1 VAVCL
6 LFTGCLHREP
16 PADIV
21 IVNGNEPESLDPA
34 IVTGVSE
41 MRITKALFEGLLR
54 LDGKDARPQPALA
67 ERWEVSADGKVFTFY
82 LRTNLFW
89 STGDPITSADV
100 VYSWLRAL
108 DPATAADYAGQLFYI
123 KNAEPY
129 YLGQIKDPAQV
140 GIHALD
146 PRTLRVELN
155 SPLAFFLDLC
165 CFATLAVVPQQTIAR
180 HGDRWLSER
189 PLPSSGP
196 YELVAWRL
204 NDKIRLRKNARY
216 WDATN
221 TQNQTV
227 DILPV
232 NSPNSALNLYETGVA
247 DVVWDKDLV
256 PTELLDVLRRRPDLH
271 TYDYLGAYFY
281 RFNVTKKPL
290 DNPLVRRAFALATD
304 KERITRK
311 LTHGGEKPAW
321 HFVPDGV
328 AHYRSPPGL
337 PFDPARARELLAQAG
352 FPGGKGFPRTQYAF
366 FAGAG
371 GAGQLQARIG
381 VELQQMWRDELGI
394 DVELRQIERKIFY
407 SAQSRLDYDISASS
421 WIGDYND
428 ANTFLDLY
436 LSNSGN
442 NRTGWKNQRYD
453 DLLRQANQQ
462 TDLDRR
468 AELLRQAETILTTE
482 EVPIVPVYFYTG
494 FNYFDPQKIEGI
506 YQNLLDEH
514 PLQSLRKVQPRP
526 AATRPSSAP
535 NRPLTADY

>member
-1 VAVCL
+1 MRWQFQRTRRRHHHPSRSSQRSRFTFHVSRFAPHAPVLRSAFDEGGSRITSRASRICLTCVAVCL

-16 PADIV
+16 TADIV

-82 LRTNLFW
+82 LRTNLVW

-129 YLGQIKDPAQV
+129 YLGQIKDPARV

-204 NDKIRLRKNARY
+204 NDKIR
-216 WDATN
+216 
-221 TQNQTV
+221 
-227 DILPV
+227 
-232 NSPNSALNLYETGVA
+232 
-247 DVVWDKDLV
+247 
-256 PTELLDVLRRRPDLH
+256 
-271 TYDYLGAYFY
+271 
-281 RFNVTKKPL
+281 
-290 DNPLVRRAFALATD
+290 
-304 KERITRK
+304 
-311 LTHGGEKPAW
+311 
-321 HFVPDGV
+321 
-328 AHYRSPPGL
+328 
-337 PFDPARARELLAQAG
+337 
-352 FPGGKGFPRTQYAF
+352 
-366 FAGAG
+366 
-371 GAGQLQARIG
+371 
-381 VELQQMWRDELGI
+381 
-394 DVELRQIERKIFY
+394 
-407 SAQSRLDYDISASS
+407 
-421 WIGDYND
+421 
-428 ANTFLDLY
+428 
-436 LSNSGN
+436 
-442 NRTGWKNQRYD
+442 
-453 DLLRQANQQ
+453 
-462 TDLDRR
+462 
-468 AELLRQAETILTTE
+468 
-482 EVPIVPVYFYTG
+482 
-494 FNYFDPQKIEGI
+494 
-506 YQNLLDEH
+506 
-514 PLQSLRKVQPRP
+514 
-526 AATRPSSAP
+526 
-535 NRPLTADY
+535 